1 MSIKKMILI
10 FIPALLVVGFA
21 LFIQVLRYE
30 PLFPKKNTSSSDG
43 EKPPEFSIPFS
54 ITDPIIGQ
62 KRAGKTIVAFEDF
75 GCHRCKQYDEILTQ
89 LVAKHPNAI
98 KIIWKGLPVT
108 RFPYPS
114 ELALKYGFCA
124 HSQKKFTEFKNQAFI
139 LNDQLSDATLKKIA
153 VDIALDSTDLE
164 KCLAAPATENYIFQN
179 KNLALQLNIQAV
191 PTFFVDN
198 KQVEE
203 AETVEGWADIL
214 AIKSN

>member
-43 EKPPEFSIPFS
+43 EKPQEFSIPFS

-124 HSQKKFTEFKNQAFI
+124 HSQKKFTE
-139 LNDQLSDATLKKIA
+139 
-153 VDIALDSTDLE
+153 LE
-164 KCLAAPATENYIFQN
+164 KCLAGPATENYIFQN

-214 AIKSN
+214 AIKRN